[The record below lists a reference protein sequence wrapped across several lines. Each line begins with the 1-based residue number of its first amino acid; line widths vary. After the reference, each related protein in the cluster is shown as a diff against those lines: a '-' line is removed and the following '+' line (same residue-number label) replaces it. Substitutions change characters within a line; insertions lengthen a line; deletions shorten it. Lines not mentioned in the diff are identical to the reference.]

1 MNKKRNIFV
10 TAMAVMLAAVF
21 FACKEPV
28 PVTGVT
34 LDQTTVN
41 MMPGESVTLKAA
53 VEPANATVKTVNWVV
68 VAQGRVYV
76 TDHKDGRCT
85 VKAENEDEVVV
96 TAVTADGGRMAHCQ
110 LSVLW
115 PRIDNLY
122 LINKVE
128 SQTAAAGA
136 PVGWTKEIDGTV
148 KLTPENRETIRT
160 VTELK
165 FSGSN
170 CTDLS
175 GIEHF
180 TGLTYL
186 SCAMTSLTSLNV
198 SGRTALTTLVCR
210 NNNQLTSLDVS
221 NCPALTTLECD
232 FNQLEEL
239 DISNCPALTTLRCD
253 YNQLEELDVSNCPAL
268 TTLWCYGN
276 PLKELDITAVSALDS
291 LKCYGAA
298 TLILTEEQVVLWEDK
313 WKNDPFNKSVSIKVT
328 GSPAVSGVTPDRG
341 DFDATFA
348 DGTVTLTATVKPD
361 WAADKT
367 VSWSV
372 EPQGVLALTDNGD
385 GSCGVKP
392 VAAGE
397 AVVTVTTVSGGKTA
411 EVRVRVFEE
420 AIKNSNF
427 ISAVGDQCQWTKT
440 PTGLVCLSPENKNR
454 IQSVE
459 ELNLSGKGLT
469 NLSGIEYFTGLKRL
483 NCSANK
489 LQGLELSANTALT
502 NLNCSDNQLLGLHV
516 SKNEALV
523 ELLCTGNQLK
533 TLDVSA
539 NTKLVSLFC
548 GKQTT
553 GRLTLTLTQTQK
565 TLWISDWGNKPDN
578 ADVDVRDAN

>member
-68 VAQGRVYV
+68 VAQGRVSV

-122 LINKVE
+122 LINEVE

-148 KLTPENRETIRT
+148 KLTPENRETILT

-186 SCAMTSLTSLNV
+186 SCVSTSLTSLNV

-210 NNNQLTSLDVS
+210 DNNQLTSLDVS

-328 GSPAVSGVTPDRG
+328 GSPAVSGVTLDRG

-427 ISAVGDQCQWTKT
+427 ISAVGDQCRWTKT

-454 IQSVE
+454 IQAVQI
-459 ELNLSGKGLT
+459 LDLSGKGLT
-469 NLSGIEYFTGLKRL
+469 NLSGIEYFTGLTSL
-483 NCSANK
+483 LCNNNK
-489 LQGLELSANTALT
+489 LT
-502 NLNCSDNQLLGLHV
+502 
-516 SKNEALV
+516 
-523 ELLCTGNQLK
+523 
-533 TLDVSA
+533 TLDVRQ
-539 NTKLVSLFC
+539 NINLVTLSC
-548 GKQTT
+548 GNQKTSGGTNQ
-553 GRLTLTLTQTQK
+553 TLTLVLTEPQK
-565 TLWISDWGNKPDN
+565 NKWETSWKNDPDN
-578 ADVDVRDAN
+578 ADVDVRVAN

>member
-1 MNKKRNIFV
+1 
-10 TAMAVMLAAVF
+10 MAVMLAAVF

-68 VAQGRVYV
+68 VAQGRVYA

-122 LINKVE
+122 LINEVE
-128 SQTAAAGA
+128 SQTAAAGD

-186 SCAMTSLTSLNV
+186 SCVSTSLTLLNV

-221 NCPALTTLECD
+221 NCPALTTLE
-232 FNQLEEL
+232 
-239 DISNCPALTTLRCD
+239 CD

-328 GSPAVSGVTPDRG
+328 GSPAVSGVTLDRG

-372 EPQGVLALTDNGD
+372 EPQGVLALTDNGY

-420 AIKNSNF
+420 AIKNFNF
-427 ISAVGDQCQWTKT
+427 ISAVGDQCRWTKT

-483 NCSANK
+483 YCSANN

>member
-1 MNKKRNIFV
+1 
-10 TAMAVMLAAVF
+10 MAVMLAAVF

-68 VAQGRVYV
+68 VAQGRVSV

-122 LINKVE
+122 LINEVE

-148 KLTPENRETIRT
+148 KLTPENRETILT

-186 SCAMTSLTSLNV
+186 SCVSTSLTSLNV

-210 NNNQLTSLDVS
+210 DNNQLTSLDVS

-328 GSPAVSGVTPDRG
+328 GSPAVSGVTLDRG

-427 ISAVGDQCQWTKT
+427 ISAVGDQCRWTKT

-454 IQSVE
+454 IQAVQI
-459 ELNLSGKGLT
+459 LDLSGKGLT
-469 NLSGIEYFTGLKRL
+469 NLSGIEYFTGLTSL
-483 NCSANK
+483 LCNNNK
-489 LQGLELSANTALT
+489 LT
-502 NLNCSDNQLLGLHV
+502 
-516 SKNEALV
+516 
-523 ELLCTGNQLK
+523 
-533 TLDVSA
+533 TLDVRQ
-539 NTKLVSLFC
+539 NINLVTLSC
-548 GKQTT
+548 GNQKTSGGTNQ
-553 GRLTLTLTQTQK
+553 TLTLVLTEPQK
-565 TLWISDWGNKPDN
+565 NKWETSWKNDPDN
-578 ADVDVRDAN
+578 ADVDVRVAN

>member
-1 MNKKRNIFV
+1 M
-10 TAMAVMLAAVF
+10 
-21 FACKEPV
+21 
-28 PVTGVT
+28 
-34 LDQTTVN
+34 
-41 MMPGESVTLKAA
+41 
-53 VEPANATVKTVNWVV
+53 
-68 VAQGRVYV
+68 
-76 TDHKDGRCT
+76 
-85 VKAENEDEVVV
+85 
-96 TAVTADGGRMAHCQ
+96 
-110 LSVLW
+110 
-115 PRIDNLY
+115 
-122 LINKVE
+122 
-128 SQTAAAGA
+128 
-136 PVGWTKEIDGTV
+136 
-148 KLTPENRETIRT
+148 
-160 VTELK
+160 
-165 FSGSN
+165 
-170 CTDLS
+170 
-175 GIEHF
+175 
-180 TGLTYL
+180 
-186 SCAMTSLTSLNV
+186 
-198 SGRTALTTLVCR
+198 
-210 NNNQLTSLDVS
+210 
-221 NCPALTTLECD
+221 
-232 FNQLEEL
+232 
-239 DISNCPALTTLRCD
+239 
-253 YNQLEELDVSNCPAL
+253 
-268 TTLWCYGN
+268 
-276 PLKELDITAVSALDS
+276 
-291 LKCYGAA
+291 
-298 TLILTEEQVVLWEDK
+298 TEEQVVLWEDK

-328 GSPAVSGVTPDRG
+328 GSPAVSGVTLDRG

-427 ISAVGDQCQWTKT
+427 ISAVGDQCRWTKT

-469 NLSGIEYFTGLKRL
+469 NLSGIVYFTGLKRL
-483 NCSANK
+483 YCSANK

-553 GRLTLTLTQTQK
+553 GRLTLTLTETQK
-565 TLWISDWGNKPDN
+565 TFWISDWGNKPDN
-578 ADVDVRDAN
+578 ADVDVRVAN

>member
-1 MNKKRNIFV
+1 
-10 TAMAVMLAAVF
+10 MLAAVF

-68 VAQGRVYV
+68 VAQGRVYA

-122 LINKVE
+122 LINEVE
-128 SQTAAAGA
+128 SQTAAAGD

-186 SCAMTSLTSLNV
+186 SCVSTSLTLLNV

-232 FNQLEEL
+232 YNQLEEL
-239 DISNCPALTTLRCD
+239 DVSNCPALTTLECD

-328 GSPAVSGVTPDRG
+328 GSPAVSGVTLDRG

-372 EPQGVLALTDNGD
+372 EPQGVLALTDNGY

-420 AIKNSNF
+420 AIKNFNF
-427 ISAVGDQCQWTKT
+427 ISAVGDQCRWTKT

-483 NCSANK
+483 YCSANN

>member
-1 MNKKRNIFV
+1 
-10 TAMAVMLAAVF
+10 MLAAVF

-68 VAQGRVYV
+68 VAQGRVYA

-122 LINKVE
+122 LINEVE
-128 SQTAAAGA
+128 SQTAAAGD

-186 SCAMTSLTSLNV
+186 SCVSTSLTLLNV

-221 NCPALTTLECD
+221 NCPALTTLE
-232 FNQLEEL
+232 
-239 DISNCPALTTLRCD
+239 CD

-328 GSPAVSGVTPDRG
+328 GSPAVSGVTLDRG

-372 EPQGVLALTDNGD
+372 EPQGVLALTDNGY

-420 AIKNSNF
+420 AIKNFNF
-427 ISAVGDQCQWTKT
+427 ISAVGDQCRWTKT

-483 NCSANK
+483 YCSANN

>member
-10 TAMAVMLAAVF
+10 TVMAVMLAAVF

-68 VAQGRVYV
+68 VAQGRVYA

-122 LINKVE
+122 LINEVE
-128 SQTAAAGA
+128 SQTAAAGD

-186 SCAMTSLTSLNV
+186 SCVSTSLTLLNV

-221 NCPALTTLECD
+221 NCPALTTLE
-232 FNQLEEL
+232 
-239 DISNCPALTTLRCD
+239 CD

-328 GSPAVSGVTPDRG
+328 GSPAVSGVTLDRG

-372 EPQGVLALTDNGD
+372 EPQGVLALTDNGY

-420 AIKNSNF
+420 AIKNFNF
-427 ISAVGDQCQWTKT
+427 ISAVGDQCRWTKT

-483 NCSANK
+483 YCSANN